1 MPFCGRIKLAS
12 SPRAFVVHNRRSI
25 IFPEPPVPTKKTP
38 QPGTENPELGTRLE
52 SIRKLVDDTLND
64 WLPAENVEP
73 VEVHRAMRHSL
84 FGGGKRIRPAL
95 ALLTADALSL
105 PTRNPEP
112 ETGNPA
118 LPSACALECVHT
130 YSLVHDDLPAMD
142 DDDLRRGRPTC
153 HVVFGE
159 ATAILAGDALLTVA
173 FEILAR
179 RSPPD
184 LVGDLVCELAEG
196 SGTLGMVGGQV
207 LDMRS
212 EATLAARRKKA
223 PRRGLAAASPW
234 GPADGTLLQNI
245 HRWKTAALIR
255 AAVRMGAISA
265 CASSVQLEA
274 AGAYGLNLGLAFQ
287 VADDVLDVE
296 GTAKALGKTPGKDAK
311 AGKLT
316 YPAVYG
322 LEAAKAKARA
332 FADAAKAALAA
343 FPGGAPMLA
352 ALADLVVTRKS

>member
-1 MPFCGRIKLAS
+1 
-12 SPRAFVVHNRRSI
+12 
-25 IFPEPPVPTKKTP
+25 
-38 QPGTENPELGTRLE
+38 
-52 SIRKLVDDTLND
+52 
-64 WLPAENVEP
+64 
-73 VEVHRAMRHSL
+73 
-84 FGGGKRIRPAL
+84 
-95 ALLTADALSL
+95 
-105 PTRNPEP
+105 
-112 ETGNPA
+112 
-118 LPSACALECVHT
+118 
-130 YSLVHDDLPAMD
+130 MD

-153 HVVFGE
+153 HKVYGE

-184 LVGDLVCELAEG
+184 LVGDLVRELAEG
-196 SGTLGMVGGQV
+196 SGTVGMVGGQV

-212 EATLAARRKKA
+212 EATLAARKKKQA
-223 PRRGLAAASPW
+223 LRGRRAAASPW
-234 GPADGTLLQNI
+234 GPADGGLLQNI

-265 CASSVQLEA
+265 CASGVQLEA
-274 AGAYGLNLGLAFQ
+274 AGVYGLNLGLAFQ

-296 GTAKALGKTPGKDAK
+296 GTAQSLGKTPGKDAK

-322 LEAAKAKARA
+322 LEAAKAKARE